1 MHQQNPIF
9 PSRKGDLRYQPGSH
23 RRTSFPRPASCPPE
37 EGSSQPGGITA
48 MPARPAAPSPPTHA
62 PHCPNTRCVRTRG
75 CRAGPSQLP
84 GSSGTAGAAASPRA
98 APREGRAGQGRA
110 AAARD
115 SRRGGGGRQVHVFG
129 SVVELLGVAV
139 GGHGGAGPH
148 RAGPSSRQ
156 HNAAGPRPRPGR
168 TGRAGGGRAA
178 LARAKAEPPLAG
190 RK

>member
-1 MHQQNPIF
+1 MQ
-9 PSRKGDLRYQPGSH
+9 
-23 RRTSFPRPASCPPE
+23 
-37 EGSSQPGGITA
+37 GGA
-48 MPARPAAPSPPTHA
+48 LS
-62 PHCPNTRCVRTRG
+62 
-75 CRAGPSQLP
+75 
-84 GSSGTAGAAASPRA
+84 
-98 APREGRAGQGRA
+98 APRELRDGGGGRLPQGRSEGGEGRAGQGRA